1 MYCVP
6 LAENAV
12 LNLFI
17 DLGAFF
23 FAVFRYHR
31 YRFVLFL
38 ETKSIKEK
46 IVRKIHECLHE
57 NILPLPYVIKRTF
70 FRFLESFIFKG
81 FSE

>member
-1 MYCVP
+1 MYSVP
-6 LAENAV
+6 FAENAV

-17 DLGAFF
+17 DLGSFFF
-23 FAVFRYHR
+23 FAVIRCHF
-31 YRFVLFL
+31 LFW

-57 NILPLPYVIKRTF
+57 NILPLPYVVKRTF
-70 FRFLESFIFKG
+70 FRFLKSFIFKG